1 MRTGRAMG
9 PGGLGRRTPHWL
21 GLVLAF
27 GLLTC
32 SRDVPEQRKETKAEA
47 DTTMA
52 DMPGMPGMPGNE
64 SSPSLA
70 KPDSGAARLTTFFT
84 AAQIRH
90 GHVRWAPV
98 EMGTAAASSSVPGQ
112 VVPNEDRTAR
122 LGAPAAGRVVAI
134 RVSPGDRVI
143 AGQVLV
149 NLQSPEAGTAQ
160 ADLTKAE
167 AELASRRAQA
177 TYAKSARDRAERLL
191 ALKAIA
197 RQDYERAVAD
207 DELARSA
214 VAQSEAELRRA
225 RSTAAILGVTSSV
238 GGYSTMRTPSAGVVL
253 ARTAVPGTVV
263 EAGAPLVVVT
273 DPSKLWL
280 TISAPEAMAGLFRT
294 GGRLRFIVPAYPADT
309 FTARIEAV
317 GAGLD
322 PETRTLP
329 IRGSV
334 DNRSGRLKPEM
345 LATVL
350 VEGPPAGS
358 AAMVP
363 ADAVQTIEGRPTVFV
378 AQPDGKGGARFI
390 GREVRLGPQTGNRVA
405 VTAGLSAGD
414 LAVVE
419 GAFAVKAEIEKGD
432 MPEME
437 M

>member
-1 MRTGRAMG
+1 MTTRFWSVLA
-9 PGGLGRRTPHWL
+9 L
-21 GLVLAF
+21 GLLA
-27 GLLTC
+27 C
-32 SRDVPEQRKETKAEA
+32 SQDGPARQEEAKAEA

-52 DMPGMPGMPGNE
+52 DMPGMPDMEHEP
-64 SSPSLA
+64 SPSSA
-70 KPDSGAARLTTFFT
+70 NPDSGVARLTTALT

-98 EMGTAAASSSVPGQ
+98 QMGTAGASSNVPGQ

-122 LGAPAAGRVVAI
+122 LGAPAAGRVVAV
-134 RVSPGDRVI
+134 RVSPGDRVTT
-143 AGQVLV
+143 GQVLV
-149 NLQSPEAGTAQ
+149 TLHSPEAGTAQ

-167 AELASRRAQA
+167 AEVTSQRAQA

-191 ALKAIA
+191 ALKAIP
-197 RQDYERAVAD
+197 RQDYERAVAE

-214 VAQSEAELRRA
+214 VAQAEAEARRA
-225 RSTAAILGVTSSV
+225 RSTAAILGATSSA
-238 GGYSTMRTPSAGVVL
+238 GGRSTLRSPFLGVVL
-253 ARTAVPGTVV
+253 ARMAVPGTVV
-263 EAGAPLVVVT
+263 ETGAPLVVVT

-280 TISAPEAMAGLFRT
+280 TISTPEAMAGLFRA

-329 IRGSV
+329 VRASV

-350 VEGPPAGS
+350 VEGPAEGR
-358 AAMVP
+358 AVMVP

-378 AQPDGKGGARFI
+378 AEPDGKGGARFI
-390 GREVRLGPQTGNRVA
+390 GREVRVGPRTGNRVA

-419 GAFAVKAEIEKGD
+419 GAFAVKAEIEKGK

>member
-1 MRTGRAMG
+1 MRTRKGTAPTGRY
-9 PGGLGRRTPHWL
+9 RRTPDWL

-27 GLLTC
+27 GLLAC
-32 SRDVPEQRKETKAEA
+32 SRDVPEQREETKAEA

-52 DMPGMPGMPGNE
+52 DMPGMPKMEPE
-64 SSPSLA
+64 SSPSSA
-70 KPDSGAARLTTFFT
+70 KPGSAVDGVTTFFT

-122 LGAPAAGRVVAI
+122 LGAPAAGRVVAV
-134 RVSPGDRVI
+134 RVSPGDRVTT
-143 AGQVLV
+143 GRVLV
-149 NLQSPEAGTAQ
+149 TLQSPEAGTAQ
-160 ADLTKAE
+160 SDLTKAE
-167 AELASRRAQA
+167 AEVASRRAQS
-177 TYAKSARDRAERLL
+177 TYAKSTRERAERLL
-191 ALKAIA
+191 TLKAIP

-207 DELARSA
+207 DELALSA
-214 VAQSEAELRRA
+214 VAQAEAEVRRA
-225 RSTAAILGVTSSV
+225 RNTAATLGATSSA
-238 GGYSTMRTPSAGVVL
+238 GGHSTLRSPLVGVVL

-280 TISAPEAMAGLFRT
+280 TISAPEAMAGLFEA
-294 GGRLRFIVPAYPADT
+294 GGGLRFMVPAYPADT

-322 PETRTLP
+322 AETRTLP
-329 IRGSV
+329 VRGSV
-334 DNRSGRLKPEM
+334 DNRSQRLKPEM

-350 VEGPPAGS
+350 VEGPAQGR
-358 AAMVP
+358 ALMVP
-363 ADAVQTIEGRPTVFV
+363 VDAVQTIEERPTVFV
-378 AQPDGKGGARFI
+378 AEPDGKGGARFI
-390 GREVRLGPQTGNRVA
+390 GREVRLGPRSGNRVA
-405 VTAGLSAGD
+405 VTAGLSPGD

-419 GAFAVKAEIEKGD
+419 GAFAVKAEIQKGE

>member
-1 MRTGRAMG
+1 
-9 PGGLGRRTPHWL
+9 
-21 GLVLAF
+21 
-27 GLLTC
+27 
-32 SRDVPEQRKETKAEA
+32 
-47 DTTMA
+47 
-52 DMPGMPGMPGNE
+52 MPGMPDMEHE
-64 SSPSLA
+64 SSPSSA
-70 KPDSGAARLTTFFT
+70 NRDRGAARLTVVLT

-90 GHVRWAPV
+90 GQVRWAPV
-98 EMGTAAASSSVPGQ
+98 EMGTAGASSSVPGE

-122 LGAPAAGRVVAI
+122 LGAPAAGRVLAV
-134 RVSPGDRVI
+134 RVSPGDRVTR
-143 AGQVLV
+143 GQVLV
-149 NLQSPEAGTAQ
+149 TLHSPEAGTAQ

-167 AELASRRAQA
+167 AEVTSRRAQA

-191 ALKAIA
+191 ALKAIP

-207 DELARSA
+207 DELAHSA

-225 RSTAAILGVTSSV
+225 RSTAAILGATSSA
-238 GGYSTMRTPSAGVVL
+238 GGHSTLRSPFVGVVL
-253 ARTAVPGTVV
+253 ARMAVPGTVV
-263 EAGAPLVVVT
+263 ETGTPLVVVT

-294 GGRLRFIVPAYPADT
+294 GGRLRFIVPAYPVDT
-309 FTARIEAV
+309 FTALVEAV

-322 PETRTLP
+322 QATRTLLV
-329 IRGSV
+329 RGSV

-345 LATVL
+345 LATVM
-350 VEGPPAGS
+350 VEGPAQGS
-358 AAMVP
+358 AVMVP

-378 AQPDGKGGARFI
+378 AEPDGKGGARFI
-390 GREVRLGPQTGNRVA
+390 GREVRVGPRSGNRVA